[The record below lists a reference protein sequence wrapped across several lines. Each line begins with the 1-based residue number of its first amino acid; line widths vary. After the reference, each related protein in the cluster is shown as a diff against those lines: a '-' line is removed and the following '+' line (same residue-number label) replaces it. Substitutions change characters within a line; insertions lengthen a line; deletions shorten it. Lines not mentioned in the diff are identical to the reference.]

1 MESICQLKCFFL
13 LLGSVMSN
21 ITLIYDIT
29 DIRCLAG
36 CVDNVCITSAA
47 VKLIFNVY
55 NVWRPKYLA

>member
-1 MESICQLKCFFL
+1 MESICQLKCFFC

-36 CVDNVCITSAA
+36 CVDNTCITSAA

-55 NVWRPKYLA
+55 NVLAS